1 MIKGPLT
8 PVLFL
13 VAGGLLFTAGLI
25 LALNLVVA
33 LLLMVLA
40 AAAFIAC
47 LVTTNRVANATGRT
61 SISIAAAV
69 GMVLVLLGFAGIY
82 FAYWFKSVGG

>member
-1 MIKGPLT
+1 MKGPLT

-13 VAGGLLFTAGLI
+13 IAGGVLFTAGLF

-33 LLLMVLA
+33 VLLMVLA
-40 AAAFIAC
+40 AASFIAG
-47 LVTTNRVANATGRT
+47 LVTKNRLANTSGRT
-61 SISIAAAV
+61 AATVAAAA
-69 GMVLVLLGFAGIY
+69 GIVLVLLGFAGIY